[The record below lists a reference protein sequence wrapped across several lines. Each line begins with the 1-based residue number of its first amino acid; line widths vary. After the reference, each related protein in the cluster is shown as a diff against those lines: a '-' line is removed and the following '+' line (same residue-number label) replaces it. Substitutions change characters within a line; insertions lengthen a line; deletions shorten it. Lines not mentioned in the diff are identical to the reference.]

1 MSFEESILL
10 QLMRAVHDVGLDA
23 VVIGN
28 SAAALHGV
36 PITTQDIDLFVKDTP
51 RNAEKIKQLVET
63 LGDHVMASRPFEPS
77 SRMIRIEGL
86 PVDIDIIFALSSQA
100 KYESV
105 KSRSQVIVIDGVSL
119 RVSHLRDVIEAKRA
133 AGRPKDLATLPTL
146 EQFLRVQEAV
156 GRGDEEPKES

>member
-86 PVDIDIIFALSSQA
+86 PVDIDIKI
-100 KYESV
+100 
-105 KSRSQVIVIDGVSL
+105 G
-119 RVSHLRDVIEAKRA
+119 RA
-133 AGRPKDLATLPTL
+133 H
-146 EQFLRVQEAV
+146 V
-156 GRGDEEPKES
+156 